1 MDVAEMRQ
9 DLLFCRACGKHFRGM
24 RRKCPNDGGVLE
36 LVRPFEGKTGDRVDD
51 RYVLETRLGVGGM
64 GTVWRAS
71 DSVSGKQVALKLL
84 NARYATHAASAK
96 RFLREARLMRGVVH
110 PGVAALH
117 RFGPTSDGAL
127 LIEMEYVAG
136 ETLRDRVVRQKSG
149 LPMDLGLRVLDGL
162 LAALA
167 ACHDAA
173 VVHCDIKPENVMLV
187 EGGAPG
193 QIKLLDFGIAQPPGP
208 MEHGEDFVV
217 LGTPA
222 FMSPEQVRGNPLD
235 GRADLYLV
243 GCLTF
248 ELLTG
253 DPPFTAESPIELCQH
268 QALSPPPTLQE
279 RLPGATLPPGLEA
292 WVACLLQKDAQ
303 RRFASARAAREQL
316 RLIRQAMRDAS
327 MGLVPGTAR
336 PTSQGRLVHRDPVA
350 EVIRAPRR
358 PESAPPLAVSV
369 EAPRSIRAIFE
380 VRQSEG
386 SGTQYG
392 PRAIGEIAGHLIA
405 GSLDELSRLGGVV
418 RNAGGATF
426 DLLLPC
432 GADER
437 GMIHHLLDTLGR
449 MQLELSRVPEP
460 ELTLRAV
467 VVGDADGT
475 PGEVEGRPL
484 AEVAALLEVGNGSV
498 RIDDRIARWAGR
510 RPIVKLAHPTGD
522 DAISQQ
528 ALYATTLMP
537 Y

>member
-9 DLLFCRACGKHFRGM
+9 DLLFCRGCGKHFRGM
-24 RRKCPNDGGVLE
+24 RRKCPNDGGPLE
-36 LVRPFEGKTGDRVDD
+36 LVRPFEGKAGDRVDD
-51 RYVLETRLGVGGM
+51 RYVLETRLGIGGM
-64 GTVWRAS
+64 GTVWRAV
-71 DSVSGKQVALKLL
+71 DSVSGKRVALKLL

-136 ETLRDRVVRQKSG
+136 ETLRERVVRQKSG
-149 LPMDLGLRVLDGL
+149 LPMELGLRVLDSL

-173 VVHCDIKPENVMLV
+173 VVHCDVKPENVMLV

-222 FMSPEQVRGNPLD
+222 FMSPEQVRGNALD

-268 QALSPPPTLQE
+268 QALSAPPTLQK
-279 RLPGATLPPGLEA
+279 RLPNVALPPGLEA
-292 WVACLLQKDAQ
+292 WVACLLEKDAH
-303 RRFASARAAREQL
+303 RRLPSARAAREQL
-316 RLIRQAMRDAS
+316 RQIRQAMRDAS
-327 MGLVPGTAR
+327 MGLVPGTGR
-336 PTSQGRLVHRDPVA
+336 PTSPGRLVHRDPVA
-350 EVIRAPRR
+350 EVARSPRR
-358 PESAPPLAVSV
+358 PELAPPVA
-369 EAPRSIRAIFE
+369 ERGEPPRSIRAIFE
-380 VRQSEG
+380 VRQADG
-386 SGTQYG
+386 GGTQYG

-405 GSLDELSRLGGVV
+405 GSLDELIRLGAVV

-426 DLLLPC
+426 DLLVPC
-432 GADER
+432 GHDER

-449 MQLELSRVPEP
+449 MQLELARVPEP
-460 ELTLRAV
+460 ELSLRAV
-467 VVGDADGT
+467 VLGDSDGA

-484 AEVAALLEVGNGSV
+484 SEVTALLEVGNGSV

-510 RPIVKLAHPTGD
+510 RPIVRLASPSAD
-522 DAISQQ
+522 DAVSPPT
-528 ALYATTLMP
+528 LYATTLMP